1 MNFMTFAAGCL
12 PLLCL
17 IIYLIILAKVLDDI
31 FAKQIFRYGSR
42 GLWIAA
48 VILFN
53 IVGITAYLL
62 LEQRNK
68 RI

>member
-1 MNFMTFAAGCL
+1 MTFAAVCL

-17 IIYLIILAKVLDDI
+17 IIYLKILAKVLDDI
-31 FAKQIFRYGSR
+31 FAKQIFRYDSR

-53 IVGITAYLL
+53 IVGITAYLH
-62 LEQRNK
+62 LEQRNEHS
-68 RI
+68 

>member
-1 MNFMTFAAGCL
+1 MTFAAVCL
-12 PLLCL
+12 PLLYL
-17 IIYLIILAKVLDDI
+17 IIYLKILAKVLDDI

-42 GLWIAA
+42 SLWIAA

-62 LEQRNK
+62 LEQRNEHS
-68 RI
+68 

>member
-1 MNFMTFAAGCL
+1 MTFAAVCL

-17 IIYLIILAKVLDDI
+17 IIYLKILAKVLDDI
-31 FAKQIFRYGSR
+31 FAKQIFRYDSR
-42 GLWIAA
+42 SLWIAA

-62 LEQRNK
+62 LEQRNEHS
-68 RI
+68 

>member
-1 MNFMTFAAGCL
+1 MTFAAVCL

-17 IIYLIILAKVLDDI
+17 IIYLKILAKVLDDI

-42 GLWIAA
+42 SLWIAA

-62 LEQRNK
+62 LEQRLSL
-68 RI
+68 IHI

>member
-1 MNFMTFAAGCL
+1 MNCITFAAVCL

-17 IIYLIILAKVLDDI
+17 IIYLKILAKVLDDI
-31 FAKQIFRYGSR
+31 FEKQIFRYGSR

-68 RI
+68 HS

>member
-1 MNFMTFAAGCL
+1 MTFAAGCL

-31 FAKQIFRYGSR
+31 FEKQIFRYGSR

-53 IVGITAYLL
+53 IVGIIAYLL

>member
-1 MNFMTFAAGCL
+1 MTFAAVCL

-31 FAKQIFRYGSR
+31 FAKQIFHYGSR
-42 GLWIAA
+42 SLWIAA

-62 LEQRNK
+62 LEQRNEHS
-68 RI
+68 

>member
-1 MNFMTFAAGCL
+1 MTFAAVCL

-17 IIYLIILAKVLDDI
+17 IIYLKILAKVLDDI

-42 GLWIAA
+42 SLWIAA
-48 VILFN
+48 GILFN

-62 LEQRNK
+62 LEQRNEHS
-68 RI
+68 